1 MYEKNI
7 NNINPDHVLL
17 LRYMVRIFYIAWKY
31 VTGVANMNP
40 ALTINTMEIKN
51 GREIE
56 FPVVNYLNNR
66 YHLFRAILEFLDF
79 GYKPLVKLWRV

>member
-1 MYEKNI
+1 
-7 NNINPDHVLL
+7 
-17 LRYMVRIFYIAWKY
+17 
-31 VTGVANMNP
+31 MNL

-51 GREIE
+51 GREE

>member
-1 MYEKNI
+1 
-7 NNINPDHVLL
+7 
-17 LRYMVRIFYIAWKY
+17 
-31 VTGVANMNP
+31 MNS

>member
-1 MYEKNI
+1 
-7 NNINPDHVLL
+7 
-17 LRYMVRIFYIAWKY
+17 MVRIFFIAWKY
-31 VTGVANMNP
+31 VTGVANMNS

-56 FPVVNYLNNR
+56 VPVVNYLNNR

-79 GYKPLVKLWRV
+79 GYKPLVKLR